1 MVFSSIVFLYI
12 FLPIMLIIY
21 FIVPNKFKN
30 AVMIA
35 ASLIFFAWGEIRY
48 IFIMLLLAVMDY
60 ICGKKINQ
68 YWENKKK
75 KRLFLF
81 IDVSVNLLILFFFK
95 YADFIIGNINNITHL
110 DIPLLHIP
118 LPIGVSFNT
127 FQSLSYIIDVYRG
140 TVKYEKS
147 FYNYLAYTTLFPQI
161 IAGPIV
167 RYENVD
173 EELENK
179 KISIDNFTVGI
190 KRFIIG
196 LGKKV
201 LIANNIGALW
211 NLIETG
217 TYGNLT
223 FVLAWFGIIAF
234 ALQIYFDFSGYSD
247 MAIGLAKIF
256 GMDFNENFNLP
267 YISKSITEF
276 WRRWHI
282 SLSSWF
288 RDYVYIPL
296 GGNRCSKGRMFFN
309 LFVVWMLT
317 GIWHGANYTFWLWGV
332 LYFVFLMLEKAF
344 INTSNKDESNV
355 IISILKHFYTM
366 VVVVVLWVVFRSDSI
381 GQAVNYI
388 IHMVRNMEVADTSF
402 ATGVTELY
410 FRNFIGYGTLAII
423 GCTPWYTRL
432 KEYINKQTNKAS
444 AICQIWI
451 VLVFVLACCVTIDS
465 DYNPFIYFNF

>member
-12 FLPIMLIIY
+12 FLPIMLLIY

-30 AVMIA
+30 AVMIV

-48 IFIMLLLAVMDY
+48 IFIMLLLAIMDY

-68 YWENKKK
+68 YFENKNKKK
-75 KRLFLF
+75 IYLF
-81 IDVSVNLLILFFFK
+81 IDIGVNLLILFFFK
-95 YADFIIGNINNITHL
+95 YADFIISNINNITNL
-110 DIPLLHIP
+110 NIPLLNIP

-140 TVKYEKS
+140 TVKCEKS

-167 RYENVD
+167 RYETVD

-179 KISIDNFTVGI
+179 NISIDNFTTGM

-201 LIANNIGALW
+201 LIANNIGELW
-211 NLIETG
+211 HIIEIGEYT
-217 TYGNLT
+217 NLT
-223 FVLAWFGIIAF
+223 FVLSWFGIIAF

-256 GMDFNENFNLP
+256 GMDFDENFNYP

-282 SLSSWF
+282 TLSSWF
-288 RDYVYIPL
+288 KDYIYIPL
-296 GGNRCSKGRMFFN
+296 GGNKKGLLKQIRN
-309 LFVVWMLT
+309 ILIVWFLT
-317 GIWHGANYTFWLWGV
+317 GAWHGASWNFILWG
-332 LYFVFLMLEKAF
+332 LYFGVILILEKIFILKILEKAGKFISHIYAIILILIGWVIFAFEDLKQIAIYFKSMFNINNF
-344 INTSNKDESNV
+344 INNETLYYLRNYGAITIIGIICSTVIVKKLLEKADNSNK
-355 IISILKHFYTM
+355 KT
-366 VVVVVLWVVFRSDSI
+366 
-381 GQAVNYI
+381 
-388 IHMVRNMEVADTSF
+388 
-402 ATGVTELY
+402 
-410 FRNFIGYGTLAII
+410 
-423 GCTPWYTRL
+423 
-432 KEYINKQTNKAS
+432 K
-444 AICQIWI
+444 
-451 VLVFVLACCVTIDS
+451 
-465 DYNPFIYFNF
+465 

>member
-110 DIPLLHIP
+110 NIPLLHIP

-179 KISIDNFTVGI
+179 KISIDNFNVGI

-217 TYGNLT
+217 DYGNLT
-223 FVLAWFGIIAF
+223 FVLAWFGIVAF

-282 SLSSWF
+282 TLSSF
-288 RDYVYIPL
+288 FKDYVYIPL
-296 GGNRCSKGRMFFN
+296 GGNRVSFVKWLRN
-309 LFVVWMLT
+309 IFVVWFLT
-317 GIWHGANYTFWLWGV
+317 GLWHGASWNYILWG
-332 LYFVFLMLEKAF
+332 LYFALLLLIEKKVLKKRLEKHRVLSHVYTLF
-344 INTSNKDESNV
+344 FV
-355 IISILKHFYTM
+355 IISFVIFKNESIVELKKHLIGMFNFANYKLFDSTVLYYLKSYAILIL
-366 VVVVVLWVVFRSDSI
+366 VSVLASTPLLKNIAKNLSKRKVLKNFSI
-381 GQAVNYI
+381 ILEPALI
-388 IHMVRNMEVADTSF
+388 IILLVISTSSLISSTYNPF
-402 ATGVTELY
+402 LY
-410 FRNFIGYGTLAII
+410 FRF
-423 GCTPWYTRL
+423 
-432 KEYINKQTNKAS
+432 
-444 AICQIWI
+444 
-451 VLVFVLACCVTIDS
+451 
-465 DYNPFIYFNF
+465 

>member
-68 YWENKKK
+68 YWKNKKK

-282 SLSSWF
+282 TLSSWF
-288 RDYVYIPL
+288 RDYIYIPL
-296 GGNRCSKGRMFFN
+296 GGNRKGLVKQIRN
-309 LFVVWMLT
+309 ILIVWFLT
-317 GIWHGANYTFWLWGV
+317 GAWHGASWNFILWG
-332 LYFVFLMLEKAF
+332 LYFGVILILEKIFILKMLDKAGKIFSHIYAIVLILIGWVIFAFEDLSKIGMYLQAMFNVNNF
-344 INTSNKDESNV
+344 INN
-355 IISILKHFYTM
+355 
-366 VVVVVLWVVFRSDSI
+366 
-381 GQAVNYI
+381 
-388 IHMVRNMEVADTSF
+388 
-402 ATGVTELY
+402 
-410 FRNFIGYGTLAII
+410 
-423 GCTPWYTRL
+423 
-432 KEYINKQTNKAS
+432 
-444 AICQIWI
+444 
-451 VLVFVLACCVTIDS
+451 
-465 DYNPFIYFNF
+465 